1 MTVVLVL
8 RSLKDV
14 YKASAVGAWLG
25 LGPSPDPGTGAGVE
39 LGGGHLGGVG
49 NLIGVGEGLPGQ
61 RLAPEDPP
69 PAFLQVQPAGAFGDE
84 GMPDA
89 GMVFQPGPGALAVVA
104 GQIIG
109 KAGELGSRRSC
120 QALFSAWCRGF
131 AGAGYGGGQAGDGS
145 AAGGPAWGGLVPAR
159 QGGFDLA
166 GADAGADD
174 HEIP

>member
-1 MTVVLVL
+1 MPGISSAVPQVPPTAPGVTGAAATLASGTSARQTAATATATRAKWSLIDQAPPRVQATEPGPRETEHHDGPASCQRLVL

-69 PAFLQVQPAGAFGDE
+69 PAFLQVQP
-84 GMPDA
+84 
-89 GMVFQPGPGALAVVA
+89 
-104 GQIIG
+104 
-109 KAGELGSRRSC
+109 
-120 QALFSAWCRGF
+120 
-131 AGAGYGGGQAGDGS
+131 
-145 AAGGPAWGGLVPAR
+145 
-159 QGGFDLA
+159 
-166 GADAGADD
+166 
-174 HEIP
+174 